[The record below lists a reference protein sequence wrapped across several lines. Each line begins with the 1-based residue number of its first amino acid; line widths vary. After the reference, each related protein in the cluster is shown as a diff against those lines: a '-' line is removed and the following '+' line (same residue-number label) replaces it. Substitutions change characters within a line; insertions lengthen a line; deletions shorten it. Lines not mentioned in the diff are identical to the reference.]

1 MMKLEIQ
8 KDEYGQNNHETTR
21 KGFVLNDVFITEPM
35 TSECGRFDVNPMKY
49 YGLTQKEL
57 YEIDSFNITNDPSYQ

>member
-1 MMKLEIQ
+1 
-8 KDEYGQNNHETTR
+8 
-21 KGFVLNDVFITEPM
+21 M